1 VVYMK
6 WNTELH
12 ANLGTNADTDN
23 ELESSTPKD
32 ASGMAEGQDT
42 RVGQVAEDAPVNMGG
57 AGQGDQ
63 GRGISDGSS
72 ATGAAGD
79 ARNILP
85 RGIEQIVA
93 DLKPRSQ
100 TLRSIPN

>member
-1 VVYMK
+1 
-6 WNTELH
+6 
-12 ANLGTNADTDN
+12 
-23 ELESSTPKD
+23 
-32 ASGMAEGQDT
+32 MAEGQDT

-72 ATGAAGD
+72 PTGSAGD

-93 DLKPRSQ
+93 DLGKLISLTHR
-100 TLRSIPN
+100 